1 MDKEEEI
8 RIIGERVKTSCE
20 DIGKLK
26 ESITGSY
33 CDGSISFMGQTVV
46 KGCGHC
52 SYSMVVRKYNPDT
65 GLMDFIS
72 QKEYLEDDQDESY
85 IEFLDRMGDDFIITC
100 PCCGM
105 ITVSEVSIENA
116 IQRWNE
122 GEVKHESTVGEIT
135 EVQGEHRVRGFPR

>member
-1 MDKEEEI
+1 MCMESKVIDMDKEEEI

-52 SYSMVVRKYNPDT
+52 SYSMMVRKYNPDT

-100 PCCGM
+100 PCCDM
-105 ITVSEVSIENA
+105 VSVSKVSVEDA
-116 IQRWNE
+116 IRRWNE
-122 GEVKHESTVGEIT
+122 GEVKSLCRPVAEE
-135 EVQGEHRVRGFPR
+135 EVDE